1 VAATPGD
8 GSFFGTYMA
17 NTGEFGSQP
26 THPSGGT
33 VWSQHVWNSAR
44 MDTVERNLFPTA
56 NNGVQVGFGPGFWAS
71 MYNELDPKFGTL
83 GILKN
88 RCNMKV
94 PTGAPNSTNILC
106 DGSDWSAYGASSGY
120 DGVPTT
126 REYTKI
132 IPDGLLTPGSHV
144 QYFYRKSNEGDLVNF
159 EMGPDT
165 NFVFQSAE
173 GGSDAHRW
181 QQFGVLPDR
190 WKDGAWS
197 IADRNAPSPACM
209 LYVDYADGRGDE
221 TVWVSVADSIGAT
234 AASRF
239 GAHNGWHARGD
250 QDITVAI
257 ATDPTIA
264 VYTHGGQPGTIWD
277 MFGSKA
283 VESGTAAV
291 SIGSR
296 GATLG
301 TGLRAGKDNLN
312 GPTGDMLRTYYR
324 TMLWL
329 QGDLDAQT
337 LGPFTDRGDN
347 DIALLQDFASGI
359 SGTTQPRGIWMG
371 GRGAVQAQASGSGS
385 HPTFMPSFF
394 GAGLVSGDYRGFTGN
409 TRDVIDLTTFSP
421 TDSTGSIYGL
431 NSFCT
436 FTNDLLSLSGTGA
449 MAAKYEDAGPPA
461 GNPRIASVYNPSS
474 LPGTT
479 HPYVSLIDGWRE
491 TSIGGRNT
499 VTTPGRIAYF
509 YNVYSRLFGAL
520 NCPLA
525 PGAPVSVGENP
536 NSALVNFL
544 ALRSE
549 NPFRSD
555 KAKISFGITRKEKVE
570 LKVYDVTGRL
580 VKTLANREFDAGSH
594 DLFWDG
600 TNDDGQLVSRGVYF
614 YQLRTP
620 SFVSQKKL
628 ALLKN

>member
-1 VAATPGD
+1 VCDNSNWGAYGV
-8 GSFFGTYMA
+8 GSGY
-17 NTGEFGSQP
+17 
-26 THPSGGT
+26 PSGG
-33 VWSQHVWNSAR
+33 
-44 MDTVERNLFPTA
+44 E
-56 NNGVQVGFGPGFWAS
+56 
-71 MYNELDPKFGTL
+71 
-83 GILKN
+83 
-88 RCNMKV
+88 
-94 PTGAPNSTNILC
+94 AP
-106 DGSDWSAYGASSGY
+106 DFVAGK
-120 DGVPTT
+120 T
-126 REYTKI
+126 REYSKI
-132 IPDGLLTPGSHV
+132 IPDGLLTPGAHV
-144 QYFYRKSNEGDLVNF
+144 EYFYRLSDATTGLNF

-165 NFVFQSAE
+165 NFVFQDAE

-181 QQFGVLPDR
+181 QEFGVLPDR

-209 LYVDYADGRGDE
+209 IYVDYADGRGDE

-234 AASRF
+234 AQARF
-239 GAHNGWHARGD
+239 GAHNGWHATGN

-257 ATDPTIA
+257 ATDPSIA
-264 VYTHGGQPGTIWD
+264 VYAHGGQPGTIWD
-277 MFGSKA
+277 MWGSKA
-283 VESGTAAV
+283 LESATAAA

-296 GATLG
+296 GAALG
-301 TGLRAGKDNLN
+301 TGLRTGKSNLN

-324 TMLWL
+324 TMLFL
-329 QGDLDAQT
+329 QGDLGKST

-347 DIALLQDFASGI
+347 DIGLLQDFATGVA
-359 SGTTQPRGIWMG
+359 GTPRPRGIWAEGRSFVESQEAG
-371 GRGAVQAQASGSGS
+371 GSTGHVGFTG
-385 HPTFMPSFF
+385 SFF
-394 GAGLVSGDYRGFTGN
+394 GAGLVSGNYRAFTGN
-409 TRDVIDLTTFSP
+409 VNDVVDLTTFAP
-421 TDSTGSIYGL
+421 TDSTGNIYGL
-431 NSFCT
+431 NNFCT
-436 FTNDLLSLSGTGA
+436 FTNDLLSISGGVGGVR
-449 MAAKYEDAGPPA
+449 AADYPQAGTPL
-461 GNPRIASVYNPSS
+461 GTERIASVYAPSS

-479 HPYVSLIDGWRE
+479 HPYVSLVDGWRE

-499 VTTPGRIAYF
+499 VTTTGRIAYF
-509 YNVYSRLFGAL
+509 FNVYSRLFGAL

-536 NSALVNFL
+536 NGALVNFL

-555 KAKISFGITRKEKVE
+555 KAKISFGITKKEKVE

>member
-1 VAATPGD
+1 
-8 GSFFGTYMA
+8 
-17 NTGEFGSQP
+17 
-26 THPSGGT
+26 
-33 VWSQHVWNSAR
+33 
-44 MDTVERNLFPTA
+44 
-56 NNGVQVGFGPGFWAS
+56 
-71 MYNELDPKFGTL
+71 
-83 GILKN
+83 
-88 RCNMKV
+88 
-94 PTGAPNSTNILC
+94 
-106 DGSDWSAYGASSGY
+106 
-120 DGVPTT
+120 
-126 REYTKI
+126 
-132 IPDGLLTPGSHV
+132 
-144 QYFYRKSNEGDLVNF
+144 
-159 EMGPDT
+159 
-165 NFVFQSAE
+165 
-173 GGSDAHRW
+173 
-181 QQFGVLPDR
+181 VLPDR
-190 WKDGAWS
+190 WKDGAWA

-209 LYVDYADGRGDE
+209 IYIDNADGRGDE

-234 AASRF
+234 AAARF

-264 VYTHGGQPGTIWD
+264 VYTHGGQPGTVWD
-277 MFGSKA
+277 MFGNKA

-291 SIGSR
+291 SFGSR
-296 GATLG
+296 GGVLATGFRL
-301 TGLRAGKDNLN
+301 GKDNLN
-312 GPTGDMLRTYYR
+312 GPTGDMMRQYYR
-324 TMLWL
+324 TMLL
-329 QGDLDAQT
+329 LFGDLEQEM
-337 LGPFTDRGDN
+337 GPFTDKGEN
-347 DIALLQDFASGI
+347 DMGLLNDFATGVA
-359 SGTTQPRGIWMG
+359 GTTRPRAVWTG
-371 GRGAVQAQASGSGS
+371 GRGMVQAN
-385 HPTFMPSFF
+385 PTFMSSF
-394 GAGLVSGDYRGFTGN
+394 AYADLVSGDYRSFTGN
-409 TRDVIDLTTFSP
+409 TRDVIDLTTFAP
-421 TDSTGSIYGL
+421 TDSTGNIYGL

-436 FTNDLLSLSGTGA
+436 FTNDLLSVNTTGV
-449 MAAKYEDAGPPA
+449 MAAKYEDAGLPG
-461 GNPRIASVYNPSS
+461 GNPRIASVYAPSS

-479 HPYVSLIDGWRE
+479 HPYVSLHDGWRE

-499 VTTPGRIAYF
+499 VTTPGRLAYF

-536 NSALVNFL
+536 NEALVNFL

-600 TNDDGQLVSRGVYF
+600 TNDDGKLVSRGVYF